1 MKKITAVLLSAVLA
15 SAPVS
20 AVTANAETAE
30 GNYAESYEN
39 VLKGFAGENYIHLSF
54 WDEYYG
60 NTAFILDT
68 ANKIH
73 IIPSRYHGTVI
84 TVEEGTELP
93 VEEITDAAFIAGSAT
108 PEITKVDNDTYTLE
122 AIREDQRKLFYD
134 ALKNCDCVSR
144 IEEKLVT
151 YEDTVNAFA
160 VQQWYIK
167 TDKGPEALTEE
178 YPELDLVYSPKFKKD
193 AERQGFDYCYTG
205 GLDLSNA
212 YDTLTNMA
220 ENGYG
225 FMLSGIMTC
234 LGQDITE
241 EHECTRI
248 VYAKENRG
256 TSGTMRSPE
265 NVEEYLRESY
275 EILKE
280 NNGYTYQQIYS
291 ADCLEYGEEFTS
303 EKKLAEYDYL
313 YLRTDGKELLAYEKQ
328 PDYIHLNING
338 NVDLK
343 QLSEFVKKIDSKAGV
358 KGNYNIAEDSVSVYE
373 SGSIIGFNDLSK
385 GKEIITAITK
395 QYDNI
400 TATYVKPYIIT
411 NRQLRALPTYKGEY
425 REAIEK
431 YISDNDINMTV
442 QNVDYSDVISSYQHP
457 ELMSEREW
465 DQYDEIELISET
477 EMSAK
482 EVLEFE
488 NELYNATGIQPIW
501 RVLESAMGD
510 SEEYNGKDVLNG
522 DANCD
527 KGVGLADALAIL
539 QYVANAEKY
548 PLTTQGLFNADIVGD
563 GDGITPLDALE
574 IQKWDAFKII

>member
-1 MKKITAVLLSAVLA
+1 MKKITAILLSAVLA

-122 AIREDQRKLFYD
+122 AIRSDQRKLFYD

-151 YEDTVNAFA
+151 YEDTANIFT

-225 FMLSGIMTC
+225 FMLSGIITC
-234 LGQDITE
+234 LAQYITE
-241 EHECTRI
+241 DHECTRI
-248 VYAKENRG
+248 VYTKENSG

-275 EILKE
+275 EKRIPLDKDSALFTHKCDEAFMIPDDDHGAVFYFIESYPEMINFKVPKE
-280 NNGYTYQQIYS
+280 TDSKLIKQIVSEVDDKLVFECETIASGETYNCSVKMKDGAIGS
-291 ADCLEYGEEFTS
+291 VNV
-303 EKKLAEYDYL
+303 KKLYNGLSDVANDLIYKFDQSVITDSACPYLTEYDLYINEKEITEKLDEYL
-313 YLRTDGKELLAYEKQ
+313 KDNNVKAALVKQSERNTLRIVPYD
-328 PDYIHLNING
+328 
-338 NVDLK
+338 
-343 QLSEFVKKIDSKAGV
+343 
-358 KGNYNIAEDSVSVYE
+358 
-373 SGSIIGFNDLSK
+373 DLSFTEHYDLAQDIK
-385 GKEIITAITK
+385 DKTGLIPYGGRDTGVPPVVGKTIYLDK
-395 QYDNI
+395 
-400 TATYVKPYIIT
+400 YV
-411 NRQLRALPTYKGEY
+411 
-425 REAIEK
+425 
-431 YISDNDINMTV
+431 
-442 QNVDYSDVISSYQHP
+442 
-457 ELMSEREW
+457 
-465 DQYDEIELISET
+465 
-477 EMSAK
+477 
-482 EVLEFE
+482 
-488 NELYNATGIQPIW
+488 
-501 RVLESAMGD
+501 
-510 SEEYNGKDVLNG
+510 NG

-527 KGVGLADALAIL
+527 NTTSLADALVIL
-539 QYVANAEKY
+539 QYTANAAKY

-574 IQKWDAFKII
+574 IQKWDAHYVDPGVPQPALE

>member
-1 MKKITAVLLSAVLA
+1 MKKITAILLSAVLT

-54 WDEYYG
+54 WDQYYG
-60 NTAFILDT
+60 NTAHILDT

-73 IIPSRYHGTVI
+73 IIPSSYHGTVI

-122 AIREDQRKLFYD
+122 AIRSDQRKLFYD
-134 ALKNCDCVSR
+134 ALKSCDCVSR

-220 ENGYG
+220 ESGYG

-248 VYAKENRG
+248 VYTKENSG

-275 EILKE
+275 EKRIPLDKDSALFTHKCDEAFMIPDDDHGAVFYFIESYPEMINFKVPKE
-280 NNGYTYQQIYS
+280 TDRNLIKQIVSEVDDKLVFECETIASGETYNCSVKMKDGAIGSVNVKKLYNRLSDVANDLIYRFDQSEITYS
-291 ADCLEYGEEFTS
+291 ACPYLT
-303 EKKLAEYDYL
+303 EYDLYINEKEITEKLDEYL
-313 YLRTDGKELLAYEKQ
+313 KDNNVKAALVKQSERNTLRIVPDDDLSFTEHYDLAQDIKDKTGLMPYGFSDTGVPPIIGKT
-328 PDYIHLNING
+328 IHLN
-338 NVDLK
+338 
-343 QLSEFVKKIDSKAGV
+343 
-358 KGNYNIAEDSVSVYE
+358 NYV
-373 SGSIIGFNDLSK
+373 
-385 GKEIITAITK
+385 
-395 QYDNI
+395 
-400 TATYVKPYIIT
+400 
-411 NRQLRALPTYKGEY
+411 
-425 REAIEK
+425 
-431 YISDNDINMTV
+431 
-442 QNVDYSDVISSYQHP
+442 
-457 ELMSEREW
+457 
-465 DQYDEIELISET
+465 
-477 EMSAK
+477 
-482 EVLEFE
+482 
-488 NELYNATGIQPIW
+488 
-501 RVLESAMGD
+501 
-510 SEEYNGKDVLNG
+510 NG

-548 PLTTQGLFNADIVGD
+548 PLTTQGLFNADIVGE

-574 IQKWDAFKII
+574 IQKWDANYGNPYSVPQSALE